1 MRRSRSRREF
11 VVCLAGGV
19 AGLSLAPRWTSRLAA
34 QQRHPS
40 ITAARLADNL
50 FHIAGAGG
58 NVILLTAPDGALMVN
73 GGLPERSAELMTVVA
88 EQTAGARVTTL
99 VNTDWHLEHT
109 GSNETLGEA
118 GATILAHEHTK
129 QYLATEMHVDWQKK
143 VYKPRP
149 AKALPTRTFY
159 NAGSLTVGKTRVE
172 YGPLGQAHTDGDIFV
187 HFPDANVLVAG
198 DVLSVGKYPIADYRS
213 GGWLGGLMT
222 ATKTLLD
229 MANAETRVVPG
240 VGPIQTKADLQAQFD
255 MLSAV
260 RERFVKM
267 MRQGMGSEEMLAAG
281 LTKEFDARWGNPE
294 LFMTTNYESMW
305 LHVRELGGVV

>member
-1 MRRSRSRREF
+1 MRRGPDRREF
-11 VVCLAGGV
+11 FVRLAGGV
-19 AGLSLAPRWTSRLAA
+19 AGLSLASRWAPILAA

-40 ITAARLADNL
+40 ITAAKLADNL
-50 FHIAGAGG
+50 VHISGAGD
-58 NVILLTAPDGALMVN
+58 NVIVLTSPDGALMVN

-99 VNTDWHLEHT
+99 VNTDWHNEHT

-129 QYLATEMHVDWQKK
+129 KYLATEMHVDWQKK

-149 AKALPTRTFY
+149 AKALPTKTFY

-187 HFPDANVLVAG
+187 HFPDANLLVAG
-198 DVLSVGKYPIADYRS
+198 DVLSVARYPIADYRS
-213 GGWLGGLMT
+213 GGWLGGLAT
-222 ATKTLLD
+222 ATKTLID
-229 MANAETRVVPG
+229 MSNAETRIVPG
-240 VGPIQTKADLQAQFD
+240 VGPIQTKADLQAQFE

-281 LTKEFDARWGNPE
+281 LTKEFDAKWGDPQ
-294 LFMTTNYESMW
+294 LFMTTNYEGMW
-305 LHVRELGGVV
+305 LHVRELGGIV